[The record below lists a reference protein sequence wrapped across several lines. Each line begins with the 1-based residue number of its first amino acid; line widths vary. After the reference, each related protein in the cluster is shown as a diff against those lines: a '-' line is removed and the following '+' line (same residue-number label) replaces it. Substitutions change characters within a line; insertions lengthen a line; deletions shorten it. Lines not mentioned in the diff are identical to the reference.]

1 MRHGIADGARRN
13 TARHGIARARWR
25 LHMATFH
32 TIVAAIDFSDT
43 SLGAA
48 RTAAEMARESHGR
61 LYLIHVVPNI
71 FESPWIVSTP
81 GIGLSEL
88 QRDLVKDAERALA
101 DLAATEPFRSAE
113 PICIVGTGWPAEAI
127 VRYAVDQG
135 ADLIVVGTHGYG
147 PIKRFLLGHVAD
159 RVIRH
164 ARCPVL
170 ALPHETL
177 RGAESKEFVEVTPV
191 AVGAAH
197 KGEDDQC

>member
-1 MRHGIADGARRN
+1 
-13 TARHGIARARWR
+13 
-25 LHMATFH
+25 MATFH
-32 TIVAAIDFSDT
+32 TIVAAMDFSET

-48 RTAAEMARESHGR
+48 RTAAEMSRESHGR
-61 LYLIHVVPNI
+61 LHLIHVVPNI

-101 DLAATEPFRSAE
+101 GLAATEPFRSAE
-113 PICIVGTGWPAEAI
+113 PICIVGTGSPAEAI
-127 VRYAVDQG
+127 VRYALDQH

-147 PIKRFLLGHVAD
+147 PLKRFLLGHVAD

-177 RGAESKEFVEVTPV
+177 RGAESAESKESVEVTPV
-191 AVGAAH
+191 ATTAGAT
-197 KGEDDQC
+197 